1 MSVLQ
6 QTVSLAAQ
14 LRAFSSLLSL
24 PSQAQSVIKAFRRQ
38 GIGSADVSN
47 TARFLLS
54 RLESLSALLQ
64 VFQIFRGRAELAASR
79 PMARLCALF
88 RCAPQIPQTRL
99 TLASAL
105 RRWWFLVTVCACGG
119 KTLISRLNLFPS
131 ATCRGLR
138 PCLLWHLWPVSA
150 SALQTRK
157 PSPNTIGP
165 PTFAR
170 LCVTASLTATS
181 RSKVCAWFISMAK
194 GCILRLPPPDAFVVQ
209 IMFRNLLYDICLLCG
224 MDMLKTCNRLAWS
237 LNSSILCLGLFLIL
251 CFLIVGRRWVM

>member
-38 GIGSADVSN
+38 GIGSADEFN

-105 RRWWFLVTVCACGG
+105 WPQWFLVDVCARAG
-119 KTLISRLNLFPS
+119 KTLISRSNLS
-131 ATCRGLR
+131 ASGSCRALR
-138 PCLLWHLWPVSA
+138 ACPLWHLWPVSA
-150 SALQTRK
+150 SASQTRK
-157 PSPNTIGP
+157 PSPNTIGSH
-165 PTFAR
+165 TFAR
-170 LCVTASLTATS
+170 LSLITSLPSSPARKYVIGLYQWQRDASYGYRLQMLLT
-181 RSKVCAWFISMAK
+181 
-194 GCILRLPPPDAFVVQ
+194 
-209 IMFRNLLYDICLLCG
+209 FR
-224 MDMLKTCNRLAWS
+224 
-237 LNSSILCLGLFLIL
+237 
-251 CFLIVGRRWVM
+251 

>member
-1 MSVLQ
+1 M
-6 QTVSLAAQ
+6 
-14 LRAFSSLLSL
+14 
-24 PSQAQSVIKAFRRQ
+24 
-38 GIGSADVSN
+38 
-47 TARFLLS
+47 
-54 RLESLSALLQ
+54 
-64 VFQIFRGRAELAASR
+64 AASR

-99 TLASAL
+99 NLASAL
-105 RRWWFLVTVCACGG
+105 GRWWFLVTVCACGG

-170 LCVTASLTATS
+170 LCVTASLTLIS
-181 RSKVCAWFISMAK
+181 RPKVCAWFISMAK
-194 GCILRLPPPDAFVVQ
+194 RSILRLSPPDAFL
-209 IMFRNLLYDICLLCG
+209 FRYCFVTCCMTSVCFVLGMCL
-224 MDMLKTCNRLAWS
+224 RLVTGS
-237 LNSSILCLGLFLIL
+237 LGAFTLQFSASFCS
-251 CFLIVGRRWVM
+251 

>member
-1 MSVLQ
+1 MLSVEAAGNNEPLSRAPGLQ
-6 QTVSLAAQ
+6 ARRGAQDFRRWLRKVYSPNECLWYGNVCLFFAGRKSEKELPALAAQ

-38 GIGSADVSN
+38 GIGSADEFN

-88 RCAPQIPQTRL
+88 RFAPQIPQTRL

-131 ATCRGLR
+131 ATCRGL
-138 PCLLWHLWPVSA
+138 
-150 SALQTRK
+150 
-157 PSPNTIGP
+157 
-165 PTFAR
+165 
-170 LCVTASLTATS
+170 TS
-181 RSKVCAWFISMAK
+181 
-194 GCILRLPPPDAFVVQ
+194 LPPMAFAVS
-209 IMFRNLLYDICLLCG
+209 FRIRCRG
-224 MDMLKTCNRLAWS
+224 RENR
-237 LNSSILCLGLFLIL
+237 
-251 CFLIVGRRWVM
+251 RQTP

>member
-1 MSVLQ
+1 MPA
-6 QTVSLAAQ
+6 LAAQ
-14 LRAFSSLLSL
+14 PRAFSSLLSL

-38 GIGSADVSN
+38 GIGSADEFN

-88 RCAPQIPQTRL
+88 RFAPQIPQTRL

-131 ATCRGLR
+131 ATCRGL
-138 PCLLWHLWPVSA
+138 
-150 SALQTRK
+150 
-157 PSPNTIGP
+157 
-165 PTFAR
+165 
-170 LCVTASLTATS
+170 TS
-181 RSKVCAWFISMAK
+181 
-194 GCILRLPPPDAFVVQ
+194 LPPMAFAVS
-209 IMFRNLLYDICLLCG
+209 FRIRCRG
-224 MDMLKTCNRLAWS
+224 RENR
-237 LNSSILCLGLFLIL
+237 
-251 CFLIVGRRWVM
+251 RQTP